1 MKPFSEKILLAAM
14 SGKNVKIKKKK
25 NKKDI
30 RMTKF
35 TFLYKIMNNHCTT
48 WRGPAYQV
56 SLLQNEIP
64 ALDL

>member
-1 MKPFSEKILLAAM
+1 
-14 SGKNVKIKKKK
+14 
-25 NKKDI
+25 
-30 RMTKF
+30 MTKF